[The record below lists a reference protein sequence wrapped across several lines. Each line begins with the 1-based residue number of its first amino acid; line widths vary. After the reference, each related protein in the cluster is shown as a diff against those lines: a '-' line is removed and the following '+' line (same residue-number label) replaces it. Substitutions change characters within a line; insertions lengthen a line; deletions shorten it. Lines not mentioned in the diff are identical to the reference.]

1 MKKFDPPLV
10 LTEAQRVEPRCP
22 HASVCGGCRWQHVD
36 YAHQL
41 ELKRRSIA
49 EAFTRASIAVELPP
63 VLPCPEPFYY
73 RNRMDYVF
81 GRNGE
86 LGLKPVG
93 KWWETLDLSTCFLLS
108 PQAPEILKRV
118 RDWTRKSGL
127 PFWNVKTHEG
137 FFRYLVIREGKSTG
151 ERLIMLIVSDQYEL
165 TADQRSELLD
175 LLSPFTTSILI
186 GVNEKITDL
195 SIPQRIE
202 VLKGEAYLHEEVNG
216 IRYRIQPA
224 SFFQT
229 NTTMAAKLQDAVL
242 EAAGD
247 LEEKTLLDLYCG
259 AGFLTLALSKKAKR
273 VLGIELDSAAIDA
286 ANLNASLNGINGV
299 EFIASK
305 VESVDWK
312 GEKPDVV
319 VLDPPRAG
327 LHPDVITAL
336 LQVRPERLIYVS
348 CKYSKLIEELPK
360 FLEYYALER
369 IQALDLFPQ
378 TPHVEVVVSLKKL

>member
-1 MKKFDPPLV
+1 M
-10 LTEAQRVEPRCP
+10 
-22 HASVCGGCRWQHVD
+22 
-36 YAHQL
+36 
-41 ELKRRSIA
+41 
-49 EAFTRASIAVELPP
+49 
-63 VLPCPEPFYY
+63 
-73 RNRMDYVF
+73 
-81 GRNGE
+81 
-86 LGLKPVG
+86 
-93 KWWETLDLSTCFLLS
+93 
-108 PQAPEILKRV
+108 
-118 RDWTRKSGL
+118 
-127 PFWNVKTHEG
+127 
-137 FFRYLVIREGKSTG
+137 
-151 ERLIMLIVSDQYEL
+151 
-165 TADQRSELLD
+165 
-175 LLSPFTTSILI
+175 
-186 GVNEKITDL
+186 
-195 SIPQRIE
+195 
-202 VLKGEAYLHEEVNG
+202 
-216 IRYRIQPA
+216 
-224 SFFQT
+224 
-229 NTTMAAKLQDAVL
+229 L
-242 EAAGD
+242 EAGGD